1 MLKNEPLK
9 PCLRKKFPQGADPKR
24 TFHGMCKV
32 FGNLVRGSAMVSKGW
47 PASWLTGMYYFE
59 IVLKKPGSICKD
71 NQHKIH
77 N

>member
-9 PCLRKKFPQGADPKR
+9 TLFTEKFPQGADPKR

-47 PASWLTGMYYFE
+47 PALWLTGMQK
-59 IVLKKPGSICKD
+59 VDCSR
-71 NQHKIH
+71 N
-77 N
+77 